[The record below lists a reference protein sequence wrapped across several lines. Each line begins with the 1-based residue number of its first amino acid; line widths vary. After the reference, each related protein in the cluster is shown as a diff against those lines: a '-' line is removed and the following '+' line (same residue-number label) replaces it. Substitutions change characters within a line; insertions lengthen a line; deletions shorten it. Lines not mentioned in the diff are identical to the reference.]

1 MIEQT
6 CHIKSTKILWIH
18 HYFSTNFKQFINQTP
33 VIITSKLKDH
43 VKDLLTV
50 ALFYESEIFATPP
63 PPLRRHDLKAICC
76 NCKDSPC
83 LALYAFPLSE
93 QKEKSNYSAIS
104 LYRLICLS

>member
-18 HYFSTNFKQFINQTP
+18 HYFSTNFNQFINQTP

-63 PPLRRHDLKAICC
+63 PPPSVVTIYKQ
-76 NCKDSPC
+76 
-83 LALYAFPLSE
+83 YAVIV
-93 QKEKSNYSAIS
+93 KTV
-104 LYRLICLS
+104 RV

>member
-1 MIEQT
+1 MN
-6 CHIKSTKILWIH
+6 SPL
-18 HYFSTNFKQFINQTP
+18 FFDNLNQFINQTP

-83 LALYAFPLSE
+83 LGFICISSLRTKGKE
-93 QKEKSNYSAIS
+93 QFFRYIS
-104 LYRLICLS
+104 LSFNLSIIMQQVC